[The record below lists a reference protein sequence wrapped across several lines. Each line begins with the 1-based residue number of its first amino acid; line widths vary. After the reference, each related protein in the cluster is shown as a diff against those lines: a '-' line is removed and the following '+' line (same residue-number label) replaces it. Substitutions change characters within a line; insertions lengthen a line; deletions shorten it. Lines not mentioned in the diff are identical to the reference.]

1 MGTDSSNE
9 RIRDPMRAIVPI
21 LLDQNVSVNEK
32 IRIIQLYTLYKGG
45 TCARVL
51 YMVNKTVD

>member
-45 TCARVL
+45 TCTRVL
-51 YMVNKTVD
+51 YMVYKRVD

>member
-45 TCARVL
+45 TCTRVL